1 MSGRNGQSMIR
12 PMASLF
18 VAFVLSG
25 CSIIGRMSGDSQARE
40 LQATGERATA
50 TILQIW
56 DTGITVNND
65 PVVGFVLEVRRSDQP
80 AYQAKT
86 KLLISR
92 LDIPR
97 VQPGAVVPV
106 RVDPRD
112 PSRVALD
119 IYEYAKSKK

>member
-1 MSGRNGQSMIR
+1 
-12 PMASLF
+12 MAGLS
-18 VAFVLSG
+18 VALMLSS
-25 CSIIGRMSGDSQARE
+25 CSIIGRMSGVSQARE
-40 LQATGERATA
+40 LQVTGEQATA

-65 PVVGFVLEVRRSDQP
+65 PVVGFVLEVRRSGQP

-97 VQPGAVVPV
+97 VQPGAIVPV
-106 RVDPRD
+106 RVDLRD

-119 IYEYAKSKK
+119 IYEYSKSKK